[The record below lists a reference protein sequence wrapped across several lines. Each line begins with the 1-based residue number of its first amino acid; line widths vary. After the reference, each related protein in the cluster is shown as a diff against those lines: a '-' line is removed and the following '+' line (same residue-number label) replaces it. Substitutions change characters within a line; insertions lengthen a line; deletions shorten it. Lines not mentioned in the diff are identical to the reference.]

1 MQRFMKGGKTLIM
14 FEIKSPS
21 GSKILIPNDLGE
33 DKKYFTLNEFDEAK
47 NYYGEY
53 GYVVFRGLVSKEK
66 CIKVIN
72 SWNSSLKKYDGFIYR
87 QTTAN
92 PEKNVFDKFGH
103 VLNPV
108 LNLQDLD
115 SKQFGDLKN
124 TALDIFTD
132 QNVIAACRALIDDIP
147 KLVQS
152 MYFEGNPATWA
163 HQDSYYLDS
172 EKIGSMTAAWF
183 ALEDIHSSAGR
194 FYVYSGSHLIDL
206 KKNGG
211 DFDIAF
217 NHERYKKLVIEIINK
232 YKLEC
237 KAPFLAAGDVLFWN
251 AKTIHGSLVTMDE
264 SKSRSSLT
272 AHYIPESHKFL
283 QFQSRIKSLKLKEYN
298 GINIHCPKN
307 QDYPL
312 NKFVLFLETRFPSQ
326 FQSAK
331 KLAVKLVTSKK
342 N

>member
-1 MQRFMKGGKTLIM
+1 M
-14 FEIKSPS
+14 FKIKAPN
-21 GSKILIPNDLGE
+21 GENILIPNDISE
-33 DKKYFTLNEFDEAK
+33 DEKYFNLYEIAKAKDYYKEF
-47 NYYGEY
+47 
-53 GYVVFRGLVSKEK
+53 GYVVFRGLFSKDK
-66 CIKVIN
+66 CLETIRA
-72 SWNSSLKKYDGFIYR
+72 WDSSIKKYKGFIYR

-108 LNLQDLD
+108 LNLQDLN
-115 SKQFGDLKN
+115 SNRFSNLKN
-124 TALDIFTD
+124 TGLDIFTD
-132 QNVIAACRALIDDIP
+132 PNVITACKALIGDIP

-172 EKIGSMTAAWF
+172 EKIGSMAAAWF
-183 ALEDIHSSAGR
+183 ALEDIHPAAGR
-194 FYVYSGSHLIDL
+194 FFIYAGSHQIDVE
-206 KKNGG
+206 KNGG
-211 DFDIAF
+211 DFNIAF
-217 NHERYKKLVIEIINK
+217 NHERYKKLIIDIINK

-237 KAPFLAAGDVLFWN
+237 KAPFLASGDVLFWN
-251 AKTIHGSLVTMDE
+251 AKTIHGSLETIDV

-283 QFQSRIKSLKLKEYN
+283 QFQSRLKKLKLKEYN

-307 QDYPL
+307 QDCTL
-312 NKFVLFLETRFPSQ
+312 NKFVLFLETRFPTQ

-331 KLAVKLVTSKK
+331 KLAIKLVTST
-342 N
+342 NS